1 MASHRSGYIC
11 MLIRE
16 AHNNKLFGNFRHIIL
31 VENSKK
37 VKREAH
43 PLQATIN
50 FKFLFLEEFA
60 ILSGTREMI
69 ENNMTYCPKPL
80 VLGHSKAF
88 VLSEDP
94 FLR

>member
-43 PLQATIN
+43 PLRATIN

-69 ENNMTYCPKPL
+69 ENLWTTWLIAQNPW
-80 VLGHSKAF
+80 F
-88 VLSEDP
+88 
-94 FLR
+94 